1 MMKEEVLVHKEEKCQ
16 VPRSAA
22 RSCKSSRVPVQAV
35 GGLTLEQAIKCP
47 QYGAPLVVLG
57 APLVID
63 ADSFK
68 TADGNLESS
77 LKKYVMLFILKK
89 YYTIKIRCCFQKIP
103 AVVNYSSIKGSVEL
117 REIKLPEIGDHDVLL
132 K

>member
-1 MMKEEVLVHKEEKCQ
+1 M
-16 VPRSAA
+16 
-22 RSCKSSRVPVQAV
+22 SSVWS
-35 GGLTLEQAIKCP
+35 TF
-47 QYGAPLVVLG
+47 VVLG

-89 YYTIKIRCCFQKIP
+89 YYTIKIRCCSKKNT

-132 K
+132 QVENVGVCGSDLHQWTSEHVGK